1 MDFSWAKEQVEIKES
16 VIQFA
21 KNLLI
26 ENLVELDQQEEF
38 NLEGWKKCGEWGIMG
53 LPIPQE
59 YGGKEL
65 DTLTTIYALEGL
77 GYGCKD
83 NGLLFSIA
91 AHTWACEIP
100 LLTFGTPEQKL
111 KYLPKLVK
119 GELIGAHAVT
129 EPEAGSDV
137 YSLKTTAQREGD
149 KYILNGSKMFVT
161 NGAFA
166 LALRSNI
173 ASPLRSNIANLILVF
188 ATLNPERG
196 KRGITCF
203 LVEKDAPGLIVKR
216 KMSKM
221 GLRTA
226 QMAELLLDNCEVPA
240 ANLLGKEGAGMAV
253 FSHSMEWERGFILA
267 SAIGSMERL
276 LEQCTQYA
284 KNRKQFQQPIGKFQL
299 ISSKLVDMKMRLET
313 SRNLLYKFGWL
324 KQQGKSAFME
334 AAMAKLYIS
343 ESWVQSCLDAIQ
355 IHGGYGYLTELELE
369 RELRDALGSR
379 LYSGTSEI
387 QYQIIA
393 QFMGL

>member
-1 MDFSWAKEQVEIKES
+1 MDFYWTKEQIEIKES
-16 VIQFA
+16 VSQFT
-21 KNLLI
+21 KKLLI
-26 ENLVELDQQEEF
+26 ENLVELDQQELF
-38 NLEGWKKCGEWGIMG
+38 NLDGWKKCGEWGIMG

-65 DTLTTIYALEGL
+65 DPLTTIYALEGL

-100 LLTFGTPEQKL
+100 LLTFGTPAQKL
-111 KYLPKLVK
+111 KYLPKLAK
-119 GELIGAHAVT
+119 GEFIGAHAVT
-129 EPEAGSDV
+129 EIDAGSDV
-137 YSLKTTAQREGD
+137 YSLQTTAQKQGD

-161 NGAFA
+161 NGE
-166 LALRSNI
+166 
-173 ASPLRSNIANLILVF
+173 IANLILVF
-188 ATLNPERG
+188 ANIQPERG

-203 LVEKDAPGLIVKR
+203 LVEKDSPGFIVKR

-221 GLRTA
+221 GLKTA
-226 QMAELLLDNCEVPA
+226 QMAELILDNCEVPV
-240 ANLLGKEGAGMAV
+240 ANLLLKEGAGMAV

-267 SAIGSMERL
+267 SAIGTMERL
-276 LEQCTQYA
+276 IEQCTQYA
-284 KNRKQFQQPIGKFQL
+284 KQRQQFQQPIGKFQL
-299 ISSKLVDMKMRLET
+299 IASKLVDMKMRLET
-313 SRNLLYKFGWL
+313 ARSLLYKFGWL
-324 KQQGKSAFME
+324 KQQGKSALME

>member
-1 MDFSWAKEQVEIKES
+1 MFSLKEQIEIKNN

-21 KNLLI
+21 EKLLI
-26 ENLVELDQQEEF
+26 ENLAELDQQEKF
-38 NLEGWKKCGEWGIMG
+38 NLEGWQKCGEWGIMG

-65 DTLTTIYALEGL
+65 DSLTTIYALEGL

-137 YSLKTTAQREGD
+137 YSLQTTAQKEGD

-161 NGAFA
+161 NGA
-166 LALRSNI
+166 
-173 ASPLRSNIANLILVF
+173 IANFILVF
-188 ATLNPERG
+188 ANIQPERG

-203 LVEKDAPGLIVKR
+203 LVEKDFPGFIVKK

-226 QMAELLLDNCEVPA
+226 QMAEILLENCEVPA
-240 ANLLGKEGAGMAV
+240 ANLLGKEGTGMAV

-276 LEQCTQYA
+276 LEQCVQYA
-284 KNRKQFQQPIGKFQL
+284 KKRKQFQQPIGKFQL

-313 SRNLLYKFGWL
+313 ARSLLHKFGWL

-355 IHGGYGYLTELELE
+355 IHGGYGYLTELGLE

>member
-1 MDFSWAKEQVEIKES
+1 MDFYWTKEQIEIKERVS
-16 VIQFA
+16 QFT
-21 KNLLI
+21 KKLLI
-26 ENLVELDQQEEF
+26 ENLVELDQQELF
-38 NLEGWKKCGEWGIMG
+38 NLDGWKKCGEWGIMG

-65 DTLTTIYALEGL
+65 DPLTTIYALEGL

-100 LLTFGTPEQKL
+100 LLTFGTPAQKL
-111 KYLPKLVK
+111 KYLPKLAK
-119 GELIGAHAVT
+119 GEFIGAHAVT
-129 EPEAGSDV
+129 EIDAGSDV
-137 YSLKTTAQREGD
+137 YSLQTTAQKQGD

-161 NGAFA
+161 NGE
-166 LALRSNI
+166 
-173 ASPLRSNIANLILVF
+173 IANLILVF
-188 ATLNPERG
+188 ANIQPERG

-203 LVEKDAPGLIVKR
+203 LVEKDSPGFIVKR

-221 GLRTA
+221 GLKTA
-226 QMAELLLDNCEVPA
+226 QMAELILDNCEVPV
-240 ANLLGKEGAGMAV
+240 ANLLLKEGAGMAV

-267 SAIGSMERL
+267 SAIGTMERL
-276 LEQCTQYA
+276 IEQCTQYA
-284 KNRKQFQQPIGKFQL
+284 KQRQQFQQPIGKFQL
-299 ISSKLVDMKMRLET
+299 IASKLVDMKMRLET
-313 SRNLLYKFGWL
+313 ARSLLYKFGWL
-324 KQQGKSAFME
+324 KQQGKSALME

>member
-1 MDFSWAKEQVEIKES
+1 MFSLKEQIEIKNN
-16 VIQFA
+16 VIQFTE
-21 KNLLI
+21 KLLI
-26 ENLVELDQQEEF
+26 ENLAELDQQEKF
-38 NLEGWKKCGEWGIMG
+38 NLEGWQKCGEWGIMG

-59 YGGKEL
+59 YGGREL
-65 DTLTTIYALEGL
+65 DPLTTIYALEGL

-100 LLTFGTPEQKL
+100 LLTFGTLEQKF

-129 EPEAGSDV
+129 ESEAGSDV
-137 YSLKTTAQREGD
+137 YSLQTTAQKKGD

-161 NGAFA
+161 NGA
-166 LALRSNI
+166 
-173 ASPLRSNIANLILVF
+173 IANLILVF
-188 ATLNPERG
+188 ANIQPERG

-203 LVEKDAPGLIVKR
+203 LVEKDFPGFLVRK

-226 QMAELLLDNCEVPA
+226 QMAEIVLENCEVPA

-276 LEQCTQYA
+276 LEQCVQYT
-284 KNRKQFQQPIGKFQL
+284 KKRKQFQQPIGKFQL

-313 SRNLLYKFGWL
+313 ARSLLHKFGWL
-324 KQQGKSAFME
+324 KQQEKSAFME

-355 IHGGYGYLTELELE
+355 IHGGYGYLTELGLE

>member
-1 MDFSWAKEQVEIKES
+1 MDFSWTKEQVEIKEN

-21 KNLLI
+21 QEI
-26 ENLVELDQQEEF
+26 FRENLVELDQQEEF
-38 NLEGWKKCGEWGIMG
+38 NLDGWKKCGEWGIMG

-65 DTLTTIYALEGL
+65 DPLTTIYTLEGL

-100 LLTFGTPEQKL
+100 LLTFGTPKQKL
-111 KYLPKLVK
+111 KYLPKLAK
-119 GELIGAHAVT
+119 GELIGGHAVT
-129 EPEAGSDV
+129 ETEAGSDV
-137 YSLKTTAQREGD
+137 YSLQTTAQRQGD

-161 NGAFA
+161 NGG
-166 LALRSNI
+166 
-173 ASPLRSNIANLILVF
+173 IANLILVF
-188 ATLNPERG
+188 ANVQPERG

-203 LVEKDAPGLIVKR
+203 LIEKDSPGFIVKR

-240 ANLLGKEGAGMAV
+240 ANLLLKEGAGMAV
-253 FSHSMEWERGFILA
+253 FNHSMEWERGFILA

-313 SRNLLYKFGWL
+313 ARSLLYKFGWL

>member
-1 MDFSWAKEQVEIKES
+1 MDFSCTKEQAELKES

-21 KNLLI
+21 QNLLT
-26 ENLVELDQQEEF
+26 ENWAELDQQEEF
-38 NLEGWKKCGEWGIMG
+38 NLEGWKKCKEWGIMG

-65 DTLTTIYALEGL
+65 DPLTTIYALEGL

-91 AHTWACEIP
+91 AHTWACELPI
-100 LLTFGTPEQKL
+100 LTFGTPEQKL
-111 KYLPKLVK
+111 KYLPKLAK
-119 GELIGAHAVT
+119 GEFIGAHAVT
-129 EPEAGSDV
+129 ETEAGSDV
-137 YSLKTTAQREGD
+137 YSLQTTAQRQGD

-161 NGAFA
+161 NGG
-166 LALRSNI
+166 
-173 ASPLRSNIANLILVF
+173 IANLILVF
-188 ATLNPERG
+188 GNMQPERG

-203 LVEKDAPGLIVKR
+203 LVEKDSPGFVVKR
-216 KMSKM
+216 KISKM

-226 QMAELLLDNCEVPA
+226 QMAELLLDNCEVPT
-240 ANLLGKEGAGMAV
+240 ANLLLKEGAGMAV

-267 SAIGSMERL
+267 SVIGSMERL

-284 KNRKQFQQPIGKFQL
+284 KQRQQFKQPIGKFQL
-299 ISSKLVDMKMRLET
+299 VANKLVDMKMRLET
-313 SRNLLYKFGWL
+313 ARSLLYKFGWL

>member
-1 MDFSWAKEQVEIKES
+1 MNFSWNEKQIEIKEN
-16 VIQFA
+16 VIEFCQTT
-21 KNLLI
+21 LI
-26 ENLVELDQQEEF
+26 ENIFQLEQQEEF
-38 NLEGWKKCGEWGIMG
+38 NIEGWKKCGKWGIMG
-53 LPIPQE
+53 LLISQE

-91 AHTWACEIP
+91 AHTWACELPI
-100 LLTFGTPEQKL
+100 LTFGTPEQKL
-111 KYLPKLVK
+111 KYLPKLAK
-119 GELIGAHAVT
+119 GELIGGHAVT

-137 YSLKTTAQREGD
+137 YSLQTTAQRKGD
-149 KYILNGSKMFVT
+149 KYLLNGRKMFVT
-161 NGAFA
+161 NGA
-166 LALRSNI
+166 
-173 ASPLRSNIANLILVF
+173 IANLILVF
-188 ATLNPERG
+188 ATLDPERG

-203 LVEKDAPGLIVKR
+203 LVEKDFPGFIIKK

-226 QMAELLLDNCEVPA
+226 QMSELFLDNCEVPA

-253 FSHSMEWERGFILA
+253 FSHSIEWERGFILA
-267 SAIGSMERL
+267 SAIGTMERL
-276 LEQCTQYA
+276 LEQCIQYA
-284 KNRKQFQQPIGKFQL
+284 KHRQQFQQPIGKFQL
-299 ISSKLVDMKMRLET
+299 VASKLVDMKMRLET
-313 SRNLLYKFGWL
+313 ARSLLYKFGWL
-324 KQQGKSAFME
+324 KQTGKSAFME

-355 IHGGYGYLTELELE
+355 IHGGYGYLTELGLE

>member
-1 MDFSWAKEQVEIKES
+1 MNFSWNEKQIEIKEN
-16 VIQFA
+16 VIEFCQTT
-21 KNLLI
+21 LI
-26 ENLVELDQQEEF
+26 ENIFQLEQQEEF
-38 NLEGWKKCGEWGIMG
+38 NIEGWKKCGEWGIMG
-53 LPIPQE
+53 LLISQE

-91 AHTWACEIP
+91 AHTWACELPI
-100 LLTFGTPEQKL
+100 LTFGTPEQKL
-111 KYLPKLVK
+111 KYLPKLAK
-119 GELIGAHAVT
+119 GELIGGHAVT

-137 YSLKTTAQREGD
+137 YSLQTTAQRKGD
-149 KYILNGSKMFVT
+149 KYLLNGRKMFVT
-161 NGAFA
+161 NGA
-166 LALRSNI
+166 
-173 ASPLRSNIANLILVF
+173 IANLILVF
-188 ATLNPERG
+188 ATLDPERG

-203 LVEKDAPGLIVKR
+203 LVEKDFPGFIVKK

-226 QMAELLLDNCEVPA
+226 QMSELFLDNCEVPA

-253 FSHSMEWERGFILA
+253 FSHSIEWERGFILA
-267 SAIGSMERL
+267 SAIGTMERL
-276 LEQCTQYA
+276 LEQCIQYA
-284 KNRKQFQQPIGKFQL
+284 KHRQQFQQPIGKFQL
-299 ISSKLVDMKMRLET
+299 VASKLVDMKMRLET
-313 SRNLLYKFGWL
+313 ARSLLYKFGWL
-324 KQQGKSAFME
+324 KQTGKSAFME

-355 IHGGYGYLTELELE
+355 IHGGYGYLTELGLE

>member
-1 MDFSWAKEQVEIKES
+1 MDFYWTKEQIEIKES
-16 VIQFA
+16 VSQFT
-21 KNLLI
+21 KKLLI
-26 ENLVELDQQEEF
+26 ENLVELDQQELF
-38 NLEGWKKCGEWGIMG
+38 NLDGWKKCGEWGIMG

-65 DTLTTIYALEGL
+65 DPLTTIYALEGL

-100 LLTFGTPEQKL
+100 LLTFGAPAQKL
-111 KYLPKLVK
+111 KYLPKLAK
-119 GELIGAHAVT
+119 GEFIGAHAVT
-129 EPEAGSDV
+129 EIDAGSDV
-137 YSLKTTAQREGD
+137 YSLQTTAQKQGD

-161 NGAFA
+161 NGE
-166 LALRSNI
+166 
-173 ASPLRSNIANLILVF
+173 IANLILVF
-188 ATLNPERG
+188 ANIQPERG

-203 LVEKDAPGLIVKR
+203 LVEKDSPGFIVKR

-221 GLRTA
+221 GLKTA
-226 QMAELLLDNCEVPA
+226 QMAELILDNCEVPV
-240 ANLLGKEGAGMAV
+240 ANLLLKEGAGMAV

-267 SAIGSMERL
+267 SAIGTMERL
-276 LEQCTQYA
+276 IEQCTQYA
-284 KNRKQFQQPIGKFQL
+284 KQRQQFQQPIGKFQL
-299 ISSKLVDMKMRLET
+299 IASKLVDMKMRLET
-313 SRNLLYKFGWL
+313 ARSLLYKFGWL
-324 KQQGKSAFME
+324 KQQGKSALME